1 MIYDVIVF
9 EALTLCVQGQ
19 VCFFSG
25 GGQLFIL
32 GLDLCISEA
41 WFAATF
47 GDMRGRCLSYD
58 GPNKGRVASQ
68 NIHATEL
75 CDFGDQPDIP
85 DIADLAQRLK
95 HDICEVKFDSLRCH
109 GACQMVWENVVE
121 LPRQATLLHFWSAVP
136 VFREPYSM
144 MDSAHSDPYPTAE
157 GSVVPL
163 VVQSCVVPSKRN
175 IPQHLHL
182 YFKSQEPSTTHH
194 L

>member
-1 MIYDVIVF
+1 MCSGSG
-9 EALTLCVQGQ
+9 L
-19 VCFFSG
+19 FFFLG
-25 GGQLFIL
+25 GGGSFSSWAWTCAFLRH
-32 GLDLCISEA
+32 DLPLHLVTC
-41 WFAATF
+41 
-47 GDMRGRCLSYD
+47 GGRCLSYD